1 MFTELCAG
9 KHQLRAFTENSIIK
23 EFLTYAFRLLDPA
36 QKRQICPDGVRLK
49 ATKQSLMLCALEV
62 Y

>member
-9 KHQLRAFTENSIIK
+9 KHQLRAFTENSITE
-23 EFLTYAFRLLDPA
+23 EFLTYTV
-36 QKRQICPDGVRLK
+36 CPDEVRLK
-49 ATKQSLMLCALEV
+49 ATKQSMLCTLQV